1 MLYIQ
6 MSSMVQSKSTS
17 LLNMDYFGFYRYNSL
32 DQLVCVLCNSVIKSS
47 LLWPAHLQSRGHK
60 EVNFDDFPLP
70 PLFMPINSLHAV

>member
-6 MSSMVQSKSTS
+6 MSSMVQAESTS
-17 LLNMDYFGFYRYNSL
+17 FLNMDYFGFYRYNSL

-60 EVNFDDFPLP
+60 EVYFDAVFTPLP
-70 PLFMPINSLHAV
+70 HMPINS